1 LCICFG
7 VFNFDDWQFDYDNI
21 LPQYDDYAIEI
32 LYRDHIRVFY
42 NKVSDAEMDGYHEFE
57 DEKFSKKD
65 GYLYSFTGLRGDAKE
80 LYLRIMRG

>member
-1 LCICFG
+1 MPELEEG
-7 VFNFDDWQFDYDNI
+7 
-21 LPQYDDYAIEI
+21 AIEI

-42 NKVSDAEMDGYHEFE
+42 NKVADAEMDGYDEFE
-57 DEKFSKKD
+57 ADKFSKKD